1 VIVQDAP
8 NDALSDVLRLVDAE
22 AIASLAISAGGEWA
36 VRFPE
41 SDFVTFCAVRRG
53 SCWLVKDDGTEP
65 FWLVEG
71 NCFAAVRGEFQLASS
86 SEVGMAAT
94 LQVFGTHDQARQ
106 YGTGDDLYLI
116 GGNVRFDTANG
127 GILTDVLPS
136 MLLISGEA
144 AEAIHW
150 LLDQLDKEWRRAGP
164 GARIACND
172 LLRLMFIHALRTYI
186 AELPPSSGNWLAALS
201 DPHVGKAFEAIHA
214 NPVRNWT
221 LADLAGLAFQSRS
234 TFASHFKVTVG
245 VSPIHYL
252 TRWKIRLAS
261 ARLRRGQESISSIA
275 ASLGF
280 LSDSA
285 FSATF
290 RRIMGISPT
299 NYRALHSTSGSMSAT
314 ADVLSEGKPPMVTD
328 GSIERR
334 DPLPAR

>member
-1 VIVQDAP
+1 MIVQDAP

-22 AIASLAISAGGEWA
+22 AIASIALTAGGDWA

-65 FWLVEG
+65 LWLVEG
-71 NCFAAVRGEFQLASS
+71 DCFAAIRGEFGLASS
-86 SEVGMAAT
+86 REVRVAAT
-94 LQVFGTHDQARQ
+94 QMFRPDDQARQ
-106 YGTGDDLYLI
+106 YGSGNDVYLI

-127 GILTDVLPS
+127 GILTDVLPP

-150 LLDQLDKEWRRAGP
+150 LLDQLDKEWRRAEP

-214 NPVRNWT
+214 DPVRNWT
-221 LADLAGLAFQSRS
+221 LTDLASLASQSRS
-234 TFASHFKVTVG
+234 TFATHFKATVG
-245 VSPIHYL
+245 VSPIHYVS
-252 TRWKIRLAS
+252 RWKVRLAA
-261 ARLRRGQESISSIA
+261 ARLRRGRQPISSVA

-290 RRIMGISPT
+290 RRIMGITPT
-299 NYRALHSTSGSMSAT
+299 EYRALHLLPNA
-314 ADVLSEGKPPMVTD
+314 
-328 GSIERR
+328 
-334 DPLPAR
+334 DPLGHRGDLERSRQSPDASAAG